1 MYDQI
6 AADAVRQIREDREQ
20 AEKLREALAGMVTL
34 LETLRTVGSSRYCY
48 VQARGGQMVHVAD
61 AIESARALLGPNVQL
76 NGAPLAARPSDR
88 RERF

>member
-34 LETLRTVGSSRYCY
+34 LETLRTVGSSRYYY

-61 AIESARALLGPNVQL
+61 AIDAARALLGPNARGNAQ
-76 NGAPLAARPSDR
+76 AQAAQ
-88 RERF
+88 E

>member
-48 VQARGGQMVHVAD
+48 VQARGGQMVHVTD
-61 AIESARALLGPNVQL
+61 AIDSARALLGPNSNSTPPTV
-76 NGAPLAARPSDR
+76 G
-88 RERF
+88 